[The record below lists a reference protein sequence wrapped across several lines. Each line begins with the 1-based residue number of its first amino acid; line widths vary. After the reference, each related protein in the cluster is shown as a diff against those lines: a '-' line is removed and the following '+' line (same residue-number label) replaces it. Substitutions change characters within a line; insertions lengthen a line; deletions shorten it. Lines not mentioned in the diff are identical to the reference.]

1 MEQDKEGPAWADPPW
16 GVVVRGGLETTG
28 QQGSGGGQP
37 GPWRAGAG
45 LALPPSHFGAP
56 WGPPA
61 GHPVFRNESGQ
72 AAPGPQRGFRKECR
86 GRGASP
92 HP

>member
-45 LALPPSHFGAP
+45 LALPSSHFGAP

-61 GHPVFRNESGQ
+61 GHPRVQE
-72 AAPGPQRGFRKECR
+72 
-86 GRGASP
+86 
-92 HP
+92 